1 LLLTPKKKKKNK
13 NKKETKNHVIAE
25 KVDALKNIVLAGLK
39 DLNAPK
45 CVNVPNAII

>member
-1 LLLTPKKKKKNK
+1 MLLTPKKKKKNK
-13 NKKETKNHVIAE
+13 NKKETKNRVIAE
-25 KVDALKNIVLAGLK
+25 KVDALKNIVLVGLK